1 MTHWWIKLDDTHK
14 SRRVHKSWSLQIKD
28 RQIKLKGQ
36 NEQKQRKTVGANIGR
51 RARHRE
57 GPRARGLLR
66 ARFARHGLRR
76 HYWCHPGVRQA
87 GRGRPQGRA
96 RVEGSAP
103 ERTKTLLFVCF
114 CSSDEVLLFQKYFFI
129 FFQGPPVMTLEV
141 GPPAPGALKG
151 MELCLF

>member
-1 MTHWWIKLDDTHK
+1 MDDTHK
-14 SRRVHKSWSLQIKD
+14 SRRAHKSWSLQNKD

-87 GRGRPQGRA
+87 GRGRPQGGA
-96 RVEGSAP
+96 RVEGSAQ
-103 ERTKTLLFVCF
+103 ERTKTLLLYVFVAVMKF
-114 CSSDEVLLFQKYFFI
+114 YYFFI

>member
-1 MTHWWIKLDDTHK
+1 MDKVDK
-14 SRRVHKSWSLQIKD
+14 KEKNSWSLQNKD
-28 RQIKLKGQ
+28 RQIKRKGQ

-57 GPRARGLLR
+57 GPRACGLLR

-87 GRGRPQGRA
+87 GRGGPQGRA

-103 ERTKTLLFVCF
+103 ERTKTLLFEGFVAVMKF
-114 CSSDEVLLFQKYFFI
+114 YYFFI
-129 FFQGPPVMTLEV
+129 FLPTGRRGQAHAQTLAQTQTQTQQGRH
-141 GPPAPGALKG
+141 KG
-151 MELCLF
+151 TVTDI